1 MTPENPQTDAEF
13 DARTAT
19 LLRSVV
25 AGHRA
30 DGTPEPADPQ
40 GPAARALL
48 ERMLATPAGA
58 ATSERHAATP
68 LKRPDERPEA
78 RPDERPGV
86 RPVTPAAS
94 RPATRVDSGPA
105 SRVDAGPA
113 SRVDSGPSSRGGSRP
128 ASGSGRARIR
138 PLGRRTGPRTG
149 SRAGSRVGRRAL
161 LALGALVLAAA
172 LGVAGLASPQQAFAT
187 WTSTPTHISDD
198 RALATITQ
206 CRDDLLRG
214 GDWPGAD
221 GAPSRAQVEGL
232 TLVIAERRG
241 RNTFGVLAGDGW
253 MMDCLATDSWLPF
266 TGVGGSASGLSP
278 IPRGQVP
285 ANGLGMVWQS
295 GSMTSGLGTSAS
307 FESVV
312 AQVGSQV
319 RSVRLQTQRGPVQAS
334 VAGGFAAAW
343 WPVDGDPQVDSP
355 VSATLTLTDG
365 RTVEVPDV
373 TAAGADYARRHGAS

>member
-1 MTPENPQTDAEF
+1 MTPENPQTDSEF

-25 AGHRA
+25 AGHRG

-40 GPAARALL
+40 GPAAQALL
-48 ERMLATPAGA
+48 ERVLATPVGQ
-58 ATSERHAATP
+58 ATSERYAATP
-68 LKRPDERPEA
+68 LDRPDDLTDR
-78 RPDERPGV
+78 RPDERPGI
-86 RPVTPAAS
+86 RPAARAAS
-94 RPATRVDSGPA
+94 RPA
-105 SRVDAGPA
+105 SRVDA
-113 SRVDSGPSSRGGSRP
+113 RP
-128 ASGSGRARIR
+128 ASGVGSRPGSGSARARTR
-138 PLGRRTGPRTG
+138 PLGRRGGSPTGPR
-149 SRAGSRVGRRAL
+149 RGRRIL
-161 LALGALVLAAA
+161 LSLCALVLAAA
-172 LGVAGLASPQQAFAT
+172 MGLAGLASPQRAFAT

-198 RALATITQ
+198 RALATITR
-206 CRDDLLRG
+206 CRDDMLRG
-214 GDWPGAD
+214 GDWLGTD
-221 GAPSRAQVEGL
+221 GAPSRAQVKGL

-241 RNTFGVLAGDGW
+241 RNAFGVLAGDGW

-266 TGVGGSASGLSP
+266 VGGGGSASGLSP

-285 ANGLGMVWQS
+285 ANGLGMVWRS

-319 RSVRLQTQRGPVQAS
+319 RSVRLQTTRGPVQAS

-343 WPVDGDPQVDSP
+343 WPVDGDPQVDSA

-373 TAAGADYARRHGAS
+373 TAAGADYARRHGTS